1 MRRQTISRAGTRR
14 PSASFIDQALGTSP
28 ATRRCDG
35 SPLAADDPP
44 SVRVD
49 AARRGDAAIDWN
61 ANGQI
66 AGVAAQDANFDGM
79 RPTAPT
85 GPQVFVG
92 ADDFATLDL
101 RQTGARRAIGSAS
114 VSYDV
119 IDPLTGVAPVPPAP
133 AIGGAFSLDTGYGDL
148 GYGDLGYGDLGYGD
162 LGYGDLGYGD
172 LGYGDL
178 GYGDLGYG
186 DLGVPAENA
195 DLLGTGDLN
204 LETAGSLG
212 NAPSGLTATALKKGG
227 ILLEWSAPH
236 VGAVLS
242 YDVYRVIGASVTPQ
256 NFAARVRIGPI
267 NGNATFVTDKNELK
281 RKVTYTYVV
290 VASLVPTG

>member
-1 MRRQTISRAGTRR
+1 MNYLFQARGLMTSNGVAVLDFSRRQLPPLSEGAMAEAAGFGATADYLARWYA
-14 PSASFIDQALGTSP
+14 PAGASFIDQALGTSP

-212 NAPSGLTATALKKGG
+212 NAPSGLTATALKRRD
-227 ILLEWSAPH
+227 SAAV
-236 VGAVLS
+236 VGSPRRRGVGVRRVPLS
-242 YDVYRVIGASVTPQ
+242 
-256 NFAARVRIGPI
+256 ARR
-267 NGNATFVTDKNELK
+267 
-281 RKVTYTYVV
+281 
-290 VASLVPTG
+290 